1 MTLIWRNAAVVR
13 RLYLWN
19 TGRKIRYMYNEWTWK
34 MFEVINCLQIDN
46 CIYMYL
52 KEWLRGRPLWN
63 FCLPLVIAV
72 VNILQG
78 LQGRLIFDNIHAL
91 ALLWRTQERVSF
103 DILVH
108 PCLCINKHAIY
119 YKDETRDVVHM
130 ILVFRKS
137 FVLKT
142 YISSIW
148 ICLP

>member
-34 MFEVINCLQIDN
+34 MFEVRNCLQIDN
-46 CIYMYL
+46 VYTCIWRSDWGVGLYENL
-52 KEWLRGRPLWN
+52 
-63 FCLPLVIAV
+63 CLLLVIAV

-91 ALLWRTQERVSF
+91 ALLWKTQERVSF

-119 YKDETRDVVHM
+119 YKDKTRDVVHM